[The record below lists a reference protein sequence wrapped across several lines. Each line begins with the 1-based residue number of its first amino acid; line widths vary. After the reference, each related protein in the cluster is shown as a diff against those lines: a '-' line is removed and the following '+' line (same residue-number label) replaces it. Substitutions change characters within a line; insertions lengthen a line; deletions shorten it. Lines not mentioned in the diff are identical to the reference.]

1 MATETELKLRVASHD
16 PVRERLMALGA
27 RSLGRVVETNVILDG
42 REGPLRSRGCGLR
55 VRSTVDD
62 GGASAGAT
70 LTYKGPRAAGVLK
83 VREELEVSVT
93 NADTTLQIL
102 AKLGFAP
109 ILQYEK
115 RRESWQLGS
124 CRVELDEPPHLGLFV
139 EIEGPDEAAILS
151 CRNDLGLGAA
161 EAVAQSYVAM
171 LVAYC
176 DERGIMSRTIGLG

>member
-1 MATETELKLRVASHD
+1 
-16 PVRERLMALGA
+16 VREG
-27 RSLGRVVETNVILDG
+27 
-42 REGPLRSRGCGLR
+42 
-55 VRSTVDD
+55 
-62 GGASAGAT
+62 
-70 LTYKGPRAAGVLK
+70 
-83 VREELEVSVT
+83 LEVSVT

-109 ILQYEK
+109 ILRYEK
-115 RRESWQLGS
+115 RRESWQLES